1 MKHIRILFSLVAMLF
16 ISTTSRAQGAEV
28 TYVHEDDIMNQFTV
42 METGAGSL
50 KPREYYQL
58 MHKSYPKTAA
68 ATNKLSFRLEN
79 QVLTNKEVP
88 LAEKVDS
95 DLVKREKVE
104 ATNIATRMPGAGD
117 VAWMMEKG
125 KIESKMNTFESN
137 INKIVSYGGSSD
149 DYKNWKDIY
158 NCLDCAIKLI
168 RKSYLD
174 LGSRK
179 KEYLAIYQDIVKRN
193 LSLTGQLRY
202 WKSLKTV
209 KQAQQK
215 ATKIDRQSS
224 NTVIANNA
232 MRRWQNAMAVDGFSK

>member
-1 MKHIRILFSLVAMLF
+1 
-16 ISTTSRAQGAEV
+16 
-28 TYVHEDDIMNQFTV
+28 
-42 METGAGSL
+42 
-50 KPREYYQL
+50 
-58 MHKSYPKTAA
+58 
-68 ATNKLSFRLEN
+68 
-79 QVLTNKEVP
+79 
-88 LAEKVDS
+88 
-95 DLVKREKVE
+95 
-104 ATNIATRMPGAGD
+104 
-117 VAWMMEKG
+117 MMEKG

-149 DYKNWKDIY
+149 DFKNWKDIY
-158 NCLDCAIKLI
+158 NSLDCAIKLI

-193 LSLTGQLRY
+193 LTLTGQLRY

>member
-1 MKHIRILFSLVAMLF
+1 
-16 ISTTSRAQGAEV
+16 
-28 TYVHEDDIMNQFTV
+28 
-42 METGAGSL
+42 
-50 KPREYYQL
+50 
-58 MHKSYPKTAA
+58 MHKSYQKTAA

-104 ATNIATRMPGAGD
+104 ATNIATRTPGAGD

-149 DYKNWKDIY
+149 DFKNWKDIY
-158 NCLDCAIKLI
+158 NSLDCAIKLI

-193 LSLTGQLRY
+193 LTLTGQLRY

>member
-1 MKHIRILFSLVAMLF
+1 
-16 ISTTSRAQGAEV
+16 
-28 TYVHEDDIMNQFTV
+28 
-42 METGAGSL
+42 
-50 KPREYYQL
+50 
-58 MHKSYPKTAA
+58 
-68 ATNKLSFRLEN
+68 
-79 QVLTNKEVP
+79 
-88 LAEKVDS
+88 
-95 DLVKREKVE
+95 
-104 ATNIATRMPGAGD
+104 
-117 VAWMMEKG
+117 
-125 KIESKMNTFESN
+125 MNTFESN

-193 LSLTGQLRY
+193 LTLTGQLRY

-232 MRRWQNAMAVDGFSK
+232 MRRWQNAMAVDGFPNKQTNIPIFA